1 MHEWFYR
8 WIWMWEEWWMWKE
21 WWMWEE
27 WWMWKDEWMNEWMG
41 LDIHVDEINE
51 CMRKMRKR
59 APVWTDKCPIKL
71 CSKHILKFKL
81 PGSERQHSCFT

>member
-1 MHEWFYR
+1 MKIREMMNECMNDS
-8 WIWMWEEWWMWKE
+8 IELMN
-21 WWMWEE
+21 
-27 WWMWKDEWMNEWMG
+27 KDGWMNEWMG